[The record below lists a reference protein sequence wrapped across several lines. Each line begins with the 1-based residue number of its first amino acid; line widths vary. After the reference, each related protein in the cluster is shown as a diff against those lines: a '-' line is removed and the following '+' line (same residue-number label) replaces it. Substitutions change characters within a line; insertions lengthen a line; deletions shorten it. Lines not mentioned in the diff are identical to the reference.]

1 MQDCI
6 ASLVVTSHI
15 AAARQL
21 GRTSKLGTP
30 LLNWLPNEGRD
41 GLPKREL
48 PCAWLRLFDGD
59 RQDIRSEASAKGLRQ
74 QAATIISSGPVTNDR
89 DLHTGDPDM
98 GS

>member
-6 ASLVVTSHI
+6 ASLVVTSHV

-30 LLNWLPNEGRD
+30 PFELNERRD
-41 GLPKREL
+41 GPPKREL

-74 QAATIISSGPVTNDR
+74 RAATIISSGPVTNDR